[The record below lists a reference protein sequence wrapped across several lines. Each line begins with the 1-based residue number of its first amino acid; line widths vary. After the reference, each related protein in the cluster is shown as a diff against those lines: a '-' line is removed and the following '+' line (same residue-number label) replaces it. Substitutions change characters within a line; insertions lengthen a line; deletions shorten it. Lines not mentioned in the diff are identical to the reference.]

1 MIHLT
6 FCSGLRR
13 SGSTWSYNVARLLM
27 QFVAQSRQS
36 AFYASYHDGENLDKM
51 IRLAMRRRAGFYVVK
66 SHLPGPLAMQAIAK
80 GKAWNIV
87 TYRDPRDVLVSLHD
101 FKGWS
106 IEDGVRAILHE
117 MPYIETFWKHDRSL
131 KLRYEDM
138 KEDPKVEI
146 RKIAQFLR
154 VQVDDVFVERL
165 HEHTS
170 TDTARKISESLPAL
184 QGDAVR
190 QEEDHL
196 VHREQLLHTGHVLDG
211 AVGKWRTRLDE
222 RQQAFVGEHL
232 ASSVQLLGYP
242 AG

>member
-6 FCSGLRR
+6 LCSGLRR

-27 QFVAQSRQS
+27 QSVAQARR
-36 AFYASYHDGENLDKM
+36 AEFYASYHDGENLDKM
-51 IRLAMRRRAGFYVVK
+51 IRWAVQKKAGFYVAK
-66 SHLPGPLAMQAIAK
+66 SHLPGPLAMKAIAT

-87 TYRDPRDVLVSLHD
+87 TYRDPRDVVVSLHD

-106 IEDGVRAILHE
+106 IEEGVRAVLHE

-138 KEDPKVEI
+138 KADPRAEI
-146 RKIAQFLR
+146 GKIARFLR
-154 VQVDDVFVERL
+154 VQVDDGFVEQL

-170 TDTARKISESLPAL
+170 AEAARRVAESLPSL
-184 QGDAVR
+184 EDGAVR

-196 VHREQLLHTGHVLDG
+196 VHREQLLHTGHVRDG
-211 AVGKWRTRLDE
+211 AIGKWKARLGE
-222 RQQAFVGEHL
+222 REQVFVEERL
-232 ASSVQLLGYP
+232 ASAVRLLGY
-242 AG
+242 A